1 MLREHGFL
9 FECLR
14 CRRII
19 LVLAGAPALWFKH
32 VDDVLPAHEVDE
44 TAVQRGAEF
53 ALFMFNVQRDNVF
66 TSLTAVYH
74 QQLHKIG
81 LALTGIAEDEDIC
94 GCLVLVALVEVRE
107 DVAAVSVLADV
118 EAVRVGFTGIII
130 YV

>member
-1 MLREHGFL
+1 MLN
-9 FECLR
+9 
-14 CRRII
+14 I
-19 LVLAGAPALWFKH
+19 
-32 VDDVLPAHEVDE
+32 
-44 TAVQRGAEF
+44 
-53 ALFMFNVQRDNVF
+53 QRDNVF
-66 TSLTAVYH
+66 PSLAAVDH
-74 QQLHKIG
+74 QKLHKIR